1 MTRDP
6 SVMANSRQFV
16 DFLLVSLRR
25 EVGGGVGEAWG
36 RRGGGGMPPQREYQ
50 GFDDVNRHV
59 TGHVESARRG
69 TIDLASQ
76 TSFIVSGDIMATPP
90 NPHCGGLN

>member
-1 MTRDP
+1 M
-6 SVMANSRQFV
+6 
-16 DFLLVSLRR
+16 
-25 EVGGGVGEAWG
+25 GGGVGEAWG